1 MFGRMSKPPA
11 DARYSLWWATPE
23 DPVFSTSP
31 DRELIDRWFETLNGY
46 GYLLLS
52 SFVRLLELMPNSK
65 KDELQI
71 VRQPDQPFLLELV
84 GPADTP
90 VMLHASAPMG
100 FFLAFD
106 EERVS
111 RTTRHTFLR
120 LLADFA
126 TSYRTQID
134 KQRIAADPSEQ
145 GLAVW
150 QGIREE
156 ALAKE
161 AAGATNLTLHGI
173 AVAGGQTIRAPHARS
188 AGDRAQAPRLPAA
201 DVLEFALAAIER
213 AAATLQQ
220 TRSQGSTADT
230 LGGPNFDAAILVRAD
245 GRTWHRVLPFD
256 DIPLVMA
263 AAERIREDWPT
274 ADTVA
279 VLMDAAVR
287 TKEGG
292 ERVDVLR
299 AIVQGPDGVAAD
311 AFQRYVVDQAGT
323 VRLTGRPTISPMA
336 AFVPPPA
343 PPPLRPYGQ
352 PDAELAGMV
361 RSALRIAARV
371 HAAPAPTQPGTAAGS
386 PKMPTAMVDRGA
398 EKGALAS
405 FAMQGPEGARLTC
418 RRMLEKDPAV
428 TSVVFWI
435 DDLVQVDGIPDR
447 RIRLW
452 AQRRGDPA
460 AAIFDQRF
468 APPADHQAFAFKGQ
482 PTFVRWTDSLF
493 PES

>member
-1 MFGRMSKPPA
+1 
-11 DARYSLWWATPE
+11 
-23 DPVFSTSP
+23 
-31 DRELIDRWFETLNGY
+31 
-46 GYLLLS
+46 
-52 SFVRLLELMPNSK
+52 
-65 KDELQI
+65 
-71 VRQPDQPFLLELV
+71 
-84 GPADTP
+84 
-90 VMLHASAPMG
+90 
-100 FFLAFD
+100 
-106 EERVS
+106 
-111 RTTRHTFLR
+111 
-120 LLADFA
+120 
-126 TSYRTQID
+126 
-134 KQRIAADPSEQ
+134 
-145 GLAVW
+145 
-150 QGIREE
+150 
-156 ALAKE
+156 
-161 AAGATNLTLHGI
+161 
-173 AVAGGQTIRAPHARS
+173 
-188 AGDRAQAPRLPAA
+188 
-201 DVLEFALAAIER
+201 
-213 AAATLQQ
+213 
-220 TRSQGSTADT
+220 
-230 LGGPNFDAAILVRAD
+230 
-245 GRTWHRVLPFD
+245 VLPFD

-299 AIVQGPDGVAAD
+299 AIVQGPDG
-311 AFQRYVVDQAGT
+311 
-323 VRLTGRPTISPMA
+323 

-468 APPADHQAFAFKGQ
+468 APPADDQAFAFKGQ